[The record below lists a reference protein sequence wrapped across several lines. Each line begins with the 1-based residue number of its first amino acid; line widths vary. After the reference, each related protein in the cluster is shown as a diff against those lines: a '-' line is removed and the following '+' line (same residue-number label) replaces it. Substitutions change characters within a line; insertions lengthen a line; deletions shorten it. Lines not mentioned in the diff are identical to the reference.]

1 MTKISFIN
9 SSDRIYNIER
19 SLSLLKTEAVN
30 GLKKAL
36 RVVVKISCT
45 KNDPSF
51 TVNTET
57 LDAVLSFIRPHVRGQ
72 ITLAAGAAGMG
83 TFDVFKENGYLSLQD
98 QYDLAL
104 ADLNEESGDEDRLYR
119 TLIDSDYLVSIA
131 NPKEESGLLFSGVIE
146 NIFHEKR
153 QGSRRGFLRYFDQSA
168 EDISQERIVEI
179 FRSLRPGLGI
189 IDGYQSL
196 LLQGKTHTMAPTH
209 FALAGF
215 NLPVLDAFAA
225 KLMGVNLTQENYIS
239 MLNGTKD
246 QDVFISGDEW
256 PKKPV

>member
-9 SSDRIYNIER
+9 SNDRRYNIER
-19 SLSLLKTEAVN
+19 SLSLLKSEAVN
-30 GLKKAL
+30 GLKKAKA
-36 RVVVKISCT
+36 VVVKIVCT

-57 LDAVLSFIRPHVRGQ
+57 LDAVLGFIRPHVKGQ
-72 ITLAAGAAGMG
+72 ITLAASAADD
-83 TFDVFKENGYLSLQD
+83 TFDVFKENGYLNLQD

-104 ADLNEESGDEDRLYR
+104 ADLNDEEESENKSLYE
-119 TLIDSDYLVSIA
+119 TLVNSDYLISIA
-131 NPKEESGLLFSGVIE
+131 SPKEESDLIFSGVIE

-153 QGSRRGFLRYFDQSA
+153 QSSKRGFLRYFDQSSEEIS
-168 EDISQERIVEI
+168 EDSMIKI

-196 LLQGKTHTMAPTH
+196 LLQDKNHTMAPTH

-215 NLPVLDAFAA
+215 NFPVIDTFAA
-225 KLMGVNLTQENYIS
+225 KLLATDLTPTNYITR
-239 MLNGTKD
+239 LNETRD

-256 PKKPV
+256 PKEHV